1 MGNKIADKI
10 MKPKPIIDVNSRNVE
25 EIIFFFFS
33 EKRKI
38 EKKDFFE
45 KEKKY

>member
-1 MGNKIADKI
+1 

-25 EIIFFFFS
+25 EIIFFFS

>member
-25 EIIFFFFS
+25 EIIFFFFF
-33 EKRKI
+33 RK
-38 EKKDFFE
+38 KKNREERFF
-45 KEKKY
+45 